1 MTKIENAIIDG
12 FRVYVNIAQG
22 RIDRMSEL
30 NEGQRSALF
39 AFFEHMT
46 GIRHVYDIRRSSSEM
61 FLILSS
67 MGFCT
72 KRISDFMGVGESSV
86 RSIKSRIAGNR
97 TVVEMIREFLDI
109 TSASG
114 MRTYVRS
121 LCFILVKAVD
131 DLYPCG
137 TISLE
142 HPVSK
147 GYFCK
152 LHIDRTIGLDDVS
165 RIKKRMQEIIDEDLP
180 ITRYE
185 QRTEDISRKEA

>member
-72 KRISDFMGVGESSV
+72 KRISDFMGVGEFNSGTYYRYVNLDLNQLAQSLAITELDESSV
-86 RSIKSRIAGNR
+86 QDLQN
-97 TVVEMIREFLDI
+97 
-109 TSASG
+109 
-114 MRTYVRS
+114 
-121 LCFILVKAVD
+121 CVK
-131 DLYPCG
+131 
-137 TISLE
+137 
-142 HPVSK
+142 
-147 GYFCK
+147 YF
-152 LHIDRTIGLDDVS
+152 V
-165 RIKKRMQEIIDEDLP
+165 
-180 ITRYE
+180 
-185 QRTEDISRKEA
+185 

>member
-97 TVVEMIREFLDI
+97 TVVEMIREFLDK
-109 TSASG
+109 TS
-114 MRTYVRS
+114 V
-121 LCFILVKAVD
+121 
-131 DLYPCG
+131 LY
-137 TISLE
+137 S
-142 HPVSK
+142 
-147 GYFCK
+147 
-152 LHIDRTIGLDDVS
+152 
-165 RIKKRMQEIIDEDLP
+165 
-180 ITRYE
+180 
-185 QRTEDISRKEA
+185 